1 MGIDNQLKIRQLD
14 RKLRA
19 FGELAQLH
27 IPSKGWISEIR
38 RALGM
43 TASQLGQ
50 RLKVS
55 QPAVTQ
61 NEKSEVSGAITIGTL
76 RSVAAALECELVYA
90 LVPKTGLEEI
100 RERQARR
107 IALHAVN
114 VTAHSMDLERQQ
126 VSAEE
131 IEQQVKDLI
140 KQILEENPKS
150 LWNEP

>member
-61 NEKSEVSGAITIGTL
+61 NEEK
-76 RSVAAALECELVYA
+76 RSQWRDHDRDVA
-90 LVPKTGLEEI
+90 KRGGGLG
-100 RERQARR
+100 
-107 IALHAVN
+107 
-114 VTAHSMDLERQQ
+114 M
-126 VSAEE
+126 
-131 IEQQVKDLI
+131 
-140 KQILEENPKS
+140 
-150 LWNEP
+150 